1 MKQNSRSGRTK
12 FSQAEQVVLGLLDI
26 SLCNNFDNDKDTGI
40 CITRWKD
47 SKVVTMASTYAEV
60 NLIKKA
66 QRYSK
71 AEKKRVE
78 RPKLQKALN
87 GQQRSF

>member
-26 SLCNNFDNDKDTGI
+26 SLCHNFDNDKDTGI

-47 SKVVTMASTYAEV
+47 SKVVMMASTYAGV
-60 NLIKKA
+60 NPIKNPSGTRK
-66 QRYSK
+66 
-71 AEKKRVE
+71 KKRS
-78 RPKLQKALN
+78 ALK
-87 GQQRSF
+87 